1 MTLMAGGTSLALTE
15 SGMSYSGPE
24 FTNNGQTTLNGRTE
38 VTQGGLAVGE
48 LEVGDHDHGGVQH
61 GNDRTDG
68 PQ

>member
-1 MTLMAGGTSLALTE
+1 
-15 SGMSYSGPE
+15 MSYSGPE

-38 VTQGGLAVGE
+38 VTQGGLAIGE
-48 LEVGDHDHGGVQH
+48 LEVGDHDHGGVQR